1 MHRDAL
7 KALQAPIKQ
16 RYQTS
21 PDAAIAQLHAVGI
34 VDFADLRCRVP
45 IPANDGTEI
54 IAGLHP
60 MAGGDGSAACS
71 GDMLLQALVTCA
83 GTTMAAVTAA
93 MGLQIR
99 TAKIEAYGIMDFRGT
114 LGVDRSVPVGFT
126 SINLRFHIDSDAPAE
141 QLDKLIQ
148 LTERYCVVL
157 QTLQH
162 AVPVNAIRVTYP

>member
-1 MHRDAL
+1 MDRDTL

-16 RYQTS
+16 RYQADPAT
-21 PDAAIAQLHAVGI
+21 AIAELHATGI
-34 VDFADLRCRVP
+34 VDFAGLSCRVP
-45 IPANDGTEI
+45 IPANDGIEI

-83 GTTMAAVTAA
+83 GTTMAVVATA
-93 MGLQIR
+93 MGLEIR
-99 TAKIEAYGIMDFRGT
+99 DAHIEAAGIMDFRGT
-114 LGVDRSVPVGFT
+114 LGVDRTVQVGFT
-126 SINLRFHIDSDAPAE
+126 SIALRFHLTSDVPAE

-162 AVPVNAIRVTYP
+162 AVPVSAMRMT

>member
-1 MHRDAL
+1 MDRDGL

-16 RYQTS
+16 RYQADPAT
-21 PDAAIAQLHAVGI
+21 AIAELHATGI
-34 VDFADLRCRVP
+34 VDFAGLNCRVP

-60 MAGGDGSAACS
+60 MAGGDGTAACS

-83 GTTMAAVTAA
+83 GTTMAVVATA
-93 MGLQIR
+93 MGLEIR
-99 TAKIEAYGIMDFRGT
+99 DAHIEAAGIMDFRGT
-114 LGVDRSVPVGFT
+114 LGVDRTVQVGFT
-126 SINLRFHIDSDAPAE
+126 SIALRFHITSDVPAE

-162 AVPVNAIRVTYP
+162 AVPVSATRMT